1 MAQKGKAI
9 MAKIREDFFL
19 LTNAKYG
26 RGIAIDF
33 YGDEVSL
40 VSASKNESGDIWA
53 EWCYPQ
59 RRMDGKNVPAEKGI
73 PFRLTLG
80 VRGDAIR
87 KLEELLTMLERG
99 KPADEDPPS
108 PYGTPQP
115 QEFGTSPSGADKDD
129 GDLPF

>member
-1 MAQKGKAI
+1 

-19 LTNAKYG
+19 LTNEKYG

-59 RRMDGKNVPAEKGI
+59 RRVDGKNVPAEKGI
-73 PFRLTLG
+73 PFRLSLG

-87 KLEELLTMLERG
+87 KLEKLLAMLERG
-99 KPADEDPPS
+99 ETADPPK
-108 PYGTPQP
+108 PQGTPQP
-115 QEFGTSPSGADKDD
+115 MEFGTSPSGGDQDD
-129 GDLPF
+129 IVF